1 MKLSE
6 LFYNIEVLENTA
18 ADDMEI
24 SGLAYDSRAIKPGAA
39 FVAVEGYVTDGHKYI
54 DSAVKNGAAVVV
66 CQRKPEQDVPYVLV
80 GDSRLA
86 LARLSAAYFGEP
98 AKKLRI
104 VGVTGTNGKTTIT
117 HLVKE
122 IIEKVTGE
130 KSGLI
135 GTNENIVGDKVYEAE
150 RTTPESYDLHKL
162 FKEMADCGCKYAVME
177 VSSHALVTG
186 RIEGLRFEAGVFT
199 NLTQDHLDFHKTME
213 EYRDAK
219 AMLFDVSNLAVINLD
234 DPAGPYLKDNAK
246 CPVVTYS
253 AKNDEADLVA
263 RDIKLKQSRVDFCAV
278 RVGKIQR
285 IELHIPGLFSVYNA
299 LAAIAC
305 CEGLGM
311 ALPDIAAAL
320 RECRG
325 VKGRAEVVPTDTDYT
340 VIIDYAHSPD
350 ALENILKT
358 VRGFAKGRVV
368 VVFGCGGERDK
379 GKRPK
384 MGRIAAELAD
394 FVIVSSDN
402 PRSEDPEKIIEEV
415 VEGMKDLKTPFRKIT
430 KRPEAVRYAL
440 SHAKPDDIIVLA
452 GKGHEDYEVVGT
464 KKIHQDEREIIADFF
479 AKKIK

>member
-6 LFYNIEVLENTA
+6 LLQDIEVLESTA
-18 ADDMEI
+18 DGDLEI
-24 SGLAYDSRAIKPGAA
+24 SEISYDSRKIKPGMA

-54 DSAVKNGAAVVV
+54 DSAVKNGAVAVI
-66 CQRKPEQDVPYVLV
+66 CQKKPEVEVPYVIV
-80 GDSRLA
+80 KDSRLA
-86 LARLSAAYFGEP
+86 LAKVSSTFFGHP
-98 AKKLRI
+98 SKKLKI
-104 VGVTGTNGKTTIT
+104 IGVTGTNGKTTVT

-130 KSGLI
+130 KAGLI

-162 FKEMADCGCKYAVME
+162 FKEMVDCGCKYAVME

-186 RIEGLRFEAGVFT
+186 RVEGLRFEVGAFT

-219 AMLFDVSNLAVINLD
+219 AKLFDISNNAVINLD
-234 DPAGPYLKDNAK
+234 DPVGPYLKDYAK
-246 CPVVTYS
+246 CPVITYS
-253 AKNDEADLVA
+253 AKNDEADIVA
-263 RDIKLKQSRVDFCAV
+263 KDIKLRQARVDFCAV
-278 RVGKIQR
+278 EVGKIQR
-285 IELHIPGLFSVYNA
+285 IELHIPGMFSVYNA
-299 LAAIAC
+299 LATIGC
-305 CEGLGM
+305 CEALGM
-311 ALPDIAAAL
+311 SLRDIAAAL
-320 RECRG
+320 KECHG
-325 VKGRAEVVPTDTDYT
+325 VKGRVEVVPTNTDYT
-340 VIIDYAHSPD
+340 VIIDYAHTPD

-402 PRSEDPEKIIEEV
+402 PRSEDPAQIIEEV
-415 VEGMKDLKTPFRKIT
+415 VEGMKGYKTPYRKIVN
-430 KRPEAVRYAL
+430 RAEAVRYAL
-440 SHAKPDDIIVLA
+440 EHAKTDDVIVLA
-452 GKGHEDYEVVGT
+452 GKGHENYEIIGNQ
-464 KKIHQDEREIIADFF
+464 KLHQDEREIIAEFL
-479 AKKIK
+479 ASRKK